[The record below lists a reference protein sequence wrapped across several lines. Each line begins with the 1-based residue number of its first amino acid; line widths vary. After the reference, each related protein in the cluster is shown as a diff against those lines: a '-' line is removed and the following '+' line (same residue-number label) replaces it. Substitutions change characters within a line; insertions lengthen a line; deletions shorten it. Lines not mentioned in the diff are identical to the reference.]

1 MFFYI
6 TEPRVKI
13 TYVCDN
19 KNDLELKT
27 INECFFNFF
36 SSVISNSSD
45 TDLIWGNQCLLW
57 LQYLGLYHLK
67 YSLVQWLYNNE
78 FDFHPLEYSRKD

>member
-1 MFFYI
+1 MKWNKPDFKRHTIWFFYI

-27 INECFFNFF
+27 INDFFFNFF

-45 TDLIWGNQCLLW
+45 TDLILGNLFIMAIV
-57 LQYLGLYHLK
+57 LGIIPSQL
-67 YSLVQWLYNNE
+67 
-78 FDFHPLEYSRKD
+78 

>member
-1 MFFYI
+1 MKWNKPDFKGHTIWFFYI

-27 INECFFNFF
+27 INDFFLTFF
-36 SSVISNSSD
+36 PV
-45 TDLIWGNQCLLW
+45 
-57 LQYLGLYHLK
+57 
-67 YSLVQWLYNNE
+67 
-78 FDFHPLEYSRKD
+78 